1 MIDFMQPQIC
11 EVANYISS
19 LYKSG
24 LSYRAINCA
33 RSALSSFIY
42 MDNLPVGKH
51 PLIKRLLKGIF
62 ERRPALI
69 RNHIWDVKIVLDY
82 WAQIGPANVLNLK
95 QLTIKL
101 VIILALACAAR
112 QQTLQAINVENI
124 VIRNNSMKIMF
135 TKKLKTT
142 APNKHLSEINLKA
155 YPNKK
160 LCPIWYTNAYIKAT
174 KNMRKA
180 KQLLLI
186 TQKPHTPAS
195 KDTIARWI
203 RNALFQAGINTKK
216 YTPHSTRAASTSAMN
231 NANTPIGTIL
241 KTAGWH
247 NAETFAKHYNKTV
260 DPHGSGS
267 GLHLLQ
273 PPTK

>member
-1 MIDFMQPQIC
+1 MQPQIC
-11 EVANYISS
+11 EVANFITS
-19 LYKSG
+19 LYKSK

-33 RSALSSFIY
+33 RSALSSFILF
-42 MDNLPVGKH
+42 DNLPVGKH

-69 RNHIWDVKIVLDY
+69 RNYTWDVNIVLDY
-82 WAQIGPANVLNLK
+82 WAQIGPAKLLNMK

-112 QQTLQAINVENI
+112 QQTLQAISVDNI
-124 VIRNNSMKIMF
+124 IIKNNTMKIIF
-135 TKKLKTT
+135 TKKLKTSG
-142 APNKHLSEINLKA
+142 PNKHLSEINLKA

-174 KNMRKA
+174 KNKRKS

-195 KDTIARWI
+195 KDTIANWI
-203 RNALFQAGINTKK
+203 RNALSQAGINTKI
-216 YTPHSTRAASTSAMN
+216 YTPHSTRAAATSAMKK
-231 NANTPIGTIL
+231 ANTPIGTIL

-260 DPHGSGS
+260 DQHGSGS

-273 PPTK
+273 PPTQ